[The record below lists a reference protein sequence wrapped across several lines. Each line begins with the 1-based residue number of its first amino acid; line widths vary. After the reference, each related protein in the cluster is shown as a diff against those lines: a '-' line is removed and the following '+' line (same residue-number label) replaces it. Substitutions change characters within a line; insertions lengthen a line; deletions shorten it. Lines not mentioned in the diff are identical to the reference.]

1 MAGSGRVG
9 VRAVGGGFA
18 LFVGRLAYNAVS
30 AVGSIVIARSLG
42 PANYGVVSIALIYPL
57 MFSGLADLGLSTAI
71 MRYASIGDFRRAFTA
86 LWFRV
91 LTTMAFAVALIPL
104 APYLAFTLHR
114 PYLTPMIDVLAI
126 YAFTYNAV
134 TSITAFL
141 AGVNRYWDYV
151 VVDLVRNSVRI
162 SSSIALVLAGYGVY
176 GAVWGFSI
184 GYAVATVYAFIRLVK
199 VMDPVLSLAGNDI
212 AEVLNYSIPLY
223 IPGLLGIPIGQFYN
237 ILMAI
242 YVTNAEMGN
251 YQIAGN
257 LLMPISLITGS
268 LSTVLFTTL
277 PLLVNEDY
285 KSRDAL
291 NRAARYTAIII
302 SPIAIALALFSKQA
316 VYIVYGPQ
324 YGLAPLYLSIMAI
337 SNLLAP
343 FSVVPMYLNII
354 GATRTTMALNIVSML
369 IGLPIT
375 WALLVHYGM
384 LGAVI
389 ASLINGVL
397 GTAISLI
404 VARGMYGIVI
414 DVTQV
419 VKYWAP
425 SLITGTLTYP
435 AMRIMSNMWLAL
447 GVGSVIYLASLI
459 IITSLM
465 TDVEDLK
472 NLADISRSI
481 NYVGPL
487 INHVINYIIMVKTLF
502 LGNGIN

>member
-1 MAGSGRVG
+1 
-9 VRAVGGGFA
+9 
-18 LFVGRLAYNAVS
+18 
-30 AVGSIVIARSLG
+30 LG
-42 PANYGVVSIALIYPL
+42 
-57 MFSGLADLGLSTAI
+57 DLGLSTAI

-86 LWFRV
+86 LWLRV
-91 LTTMAFAVALIPL
+91 LITMAFAVVLIPL

-151 VVDLVRNSVRI
+151 VVDLVRNSVRV
-162 SSSIALVLAGYGVY
+162 SSSIALVLADYGVY

-184 GYAVATVYAFIRLVK
+184 GYAVATVYAFVRLVK
-199 VMDPVLSLAGNDI
+199 VMDPVLSLTRNDI

-277 PLLVNEDY
+277 PQLVNEDY
-285 KSRDAL
+285 KFRDAL

-324 YGLAPLYLSIMAI
+324 YGLAPLYLLIMAI

-369 IGLPIT
+369 IGL
-375 WALLVHYGM
+375 
-384 LGAVI
+384 
-389 ASLINGVL
+389 
-397 GTAISLI
+397 
-404 VARGMYGIVI
+404 
-414 DVTQV
+414 
-419 VKYWAP
+419 
-425 SLITGTLTYP
+425 
-435 AMRIMSNMWLAL
+435 
-447 GVGSVIYLASLI
+447 
-459 IITSLM
+459 
-465 TDVEDLK
+465 
-472 NLADISRSI
+472 
-481 NYVGPL
+481 
-487 INHVINYIIMVKTLF
+487 
-502 LGNGIN
+502 